1 MTKNNERG
9 GVVLDKK
16 IERIKKEIKHQNR
29 LYLATAL
36 VGLAAIAVDLSG
48 FPASAYTNPDAASFV
63 QGFLIG
69 LFAAVEVF
77 SVIKL
82 VKNCKALGDET
93 TLRRLYNCLLYTSDA
108 ADEEDSVD
116 LGGRRVIKKK
126 KKRSGLCHSCSP
138 GEHKGTLAVQ
148 EISGKYEQIR
158 HRARAYIEM
167 V

>member
-1 MTKNNERG
+1 M
-9 GVVLDKK
+9 DKK

-29 LYLATAL
+29 LYIATAL

-82 VKNCKALGDET
+82 VKNCKALGNET
-93 TLRRLYNCLLYTSDA
+93 TLRRLYHDERELHIESLA
-108 ADEEDSVD
+108 A
-116 LGGRRVIKKK
+116 
-126 KKRSGLCHSCSP
+126 
-138 GEHKGTLAVQ
+138 HKGLEIATLVSVLAGLVVCYFSFEAFLGMLAVV
-148 EISGKYEQIR
+148 IIAGA
-158 HRARAYIEM
+158 ARECSKAYYNRTYTGE
-167 V
+167 

>member
-1 MTKNNERG
+1 M
-9 GVVLDKK
+9 LDKK

-82 VKNCKALGDET
+82 VKNCKALGNET
-93 TLRRLYNCLLYTSDA
+93 TLRKYHDERELHIESLA
-108 ADEEDSVD
+108 ARKGLEIATLVSVLAGLVVCYFSFEAF
-116 LGGRRVIKKK
+116 LGM
-126 KKRSGLCHSCSP
+126 
-138 GEHKGTLAVQ
+138 LAVV
-148 EISGKYEQIR
+148 IIAGA
-158 HRARAYIEM
+158 ARECSKAYYNRTYTGE
-167 V
+167 

>member
-1 MTKNNERG
+1 MTRNNGRG

-29 LYLATAL
+29 LYIATAL

-69 LFAAVEVF
+69 LFA

-82 VKNCKALGDET
+82 VKNCKALGNET
-93 TLRRLYNCLLYTSDA
+93 TLRRLYNKYHDERELHIESLA
-108 ADEEDSVD
+108 ARKGLEIATLVSVLAGLVVCYFSFEAF
-116 LGGRRVIKKK
+116 LGM
-126 KKRSGLCHSCSP
+126 
-138 GEHKGTLAVQ
+138 LAVV
-148 EISGKYEQIR
+148 IIAGA
-158 HRARAYIEM
+158 ARECSKAYYNRTYTGE
-167 V
+167 

>member
-1 MTKNNERG
+1 M
-9 GVVLDKK
+9 DKK

-29 LYLATAL
+29 LYIATAL

-82 VKNCKALGDET
+82 LKNCKALGNET
-93 TLRRLYNCLLYTSDA
+93 TLRRELHIESLA
-108 ADEEDSVD
+108 ARKGLEIATLVSVLAGLVVCYFSFEAF
-116 LGGRRVIKKK
+116 LGM
-126 KKRSGLCHSCSP
+126 
-138 GEHKGTLAVQ
+138 LAVV
-148 EISGKYEQIR
+148 IIAGA
-158 HRARAYIEM
+158 ARECSKAYYNRTYTGE
-167 V
+167 